1 MAMRPASTFMVRSI
15 PSEPSLPIRRITMP
29 LARRFY
35 QICVA
40 MVADSLAE
48 ADLTPLQYG
57 VLAYLNKDD
66 GEPGIDQVGLA
77 ARLGV
82 DRNNASVI
90 VGELEKRGLVE
101 RRVMGGDRR
110 GRHVYLTPQG
120 EKLYQH
126 LLPKN
131 AAANDRILA
140 PLQPR
145 ERELLRDLLV
155 RVIQGNAAYARPGAG
170 RRKMGAR
177 QTPSNKKRPSPSNRA

>member
-1 MAMRPASTFMVRSI
+1 MATTMRPASTFMIRSL
-15 PSEPSLPIRRITMP
+15 PSEPAIPIRRFTMP

-35 QICVA
+35 QICIA
-40 MVADSLAE
+40 MVADSLIE
-48 ADLTPLQYG
+48 GDLTPLQFG
-57 VLAYLNKDD
+57 VLAHLNKDD

-110 GRHVYLTPQG
+110 GRHVHLTLKG
-120 EKLYQH
+120 EKLYQR
-126 LLPKN
+126 LLPN
-131 AAANDRILA
+131 NVAANDRILS
-140 PLQPR
+140 PLKPH
-145 ERELLRDLLV
+145 ERELLRALLV

-170 RRKMGAR
+170 RRKLGSR
-177 QTPSNKKRPSPSNRA
+177 QAPSDKV